1 MAAGPPTQSQFHPPT
16 PSPRRRPRPSTPS
29 LECPICLALLSD
41 PTVTPCGHT
50 FCAACISTHA
60 HRKQVAGHPTPCPVC
75 HATLGN
81 ASLYPNRALSLL
93 VESARTTT
101 PADPIFPTPPS
112 DPIPPLIQVAQ
123 LTDAQVDLL
132 LKQLLSRKA
141 AAGRDKDAVG
151 TALAVTFLEAC
162 RRDKQATVKRLGEEL
177 ALIEADLQVLR
188 TRRVAR
194 LQAMAAERREVAAA
208 AEEAGVDLP
217 DVSARSLLVARY
229 RDNVEAAYFQ
239 QRRACGDQAL
249 GDILEM
255 LVDATSISSVTRRS
269 SIQHIDILRSNHN
282 LISSIEFNASA
293 TLFATAGVTKRIKV
307 FEFNSLIESSEHP
320 SEPAPMQNSQRI
332 QQQHHYPVLEIP
344 TISKLSCLSWS
355 HHRQS
360 VLAAST
366 YNGDILIHD
375 TETNTLLQTLREHT
389 KRTWYVDFS
398 AVKKNW
404 LLSGSDDNTVKLWD
418 VDKQQGSVMTLQ
430 TSANVC
436 CVKFNPDE
444 SNELAFGSADHN
456 VYTYDLRNPKTPL
469 CVFEG
474 HYRAVSHV
482 LFLNRSELISAST
495 DSSCKLWNVKRHEP
509 GLSYAGHTNDR
520 NFVGL
525 CGSKDFFACGSED
538 NSVYV
543 YHKGFAGPVVR
554 YGFGSRTGF
563 VSTVAWKPNSN
574 LIVAA
579 NSTGG
584 VEILEL
590 H

>member
-1 MAAGPPTQSQFHPPT
+1 MTPGPP
-16 PSPRRRPRPSTPS
+16 RRPRQSPS
-29 LECPICLALLSD
+29 LQCPICLAILSH
-41 PTVTPCGHT
+41 PTITPCGHT
-50 FCAACISTHA
+50 FCFPCISTHIR
-60 HRKQVAGHPTPCPVC
+60 RKQAANLQPPCPVC
-75 HATLGN
+75 QATLAN
-81 ASLYPNRALSLL
+81 ASLYPNLAISTLL
-93 VESARTTT
+93 TQ
-101 PADPIFPTPPS
+101 FHPPS
-112 DPIPPLIQVAQ
+112 PQNLPSAPQIANLSEP
-123 LTDAQVDLL
+123 QVDLL

-141 AAGRDKDAVG
+141 A
-151 TALAVTFLEAC
+151 TARHTTAIGAALTRAFLNAC
-162 RRDKQATVKRLGEEL
+162 RSDKQAAANRLAEEL
-177 ALIEADLQVLR
+177 RLIEADLHSLQLR
-188 TRRVAR
+188 QTP
-194 LQAMAAERREVAAA
+194 QQQHQIQIQ
-208 AEEAGVDLP
+208 P
-217 DVSARSLLVARY
+217 DISARTMLIERHRHNL
-229 RDNVEAAYFQ
+229 EASYFE
-239 QRRACGDQAL
+239 QRRSEGDHAL
-249 GDILEM
+249 TTLLET
-255 LVDATSISSVTRRS
+255 LVNATSISRATTRS
-269 SIQHIDILRSNHN
+269 SIHHVDILRTNHN
-282 LISSIEFNASA
+282 LISSIQFNTSA

-307 FEFNSLIESSEHP
+307 FEFNALLESSH
-320 SEPAPMQNSQRI
+320 QNSLQQGQTSQRSH
-332 QQQHHYPVLEIP
+332 QHHHYPVLEIP
-344 TISKLSCLSWS
+344 TLSKLSCLSWS
-355 HHRQS
+355 HNRPS

-366 YNGDILIHD
+366 YKGDILIHD
-375 TETNTLLQTLREHT
+375 TETNTQLDILREHT

-398 AVKKNW
+398 AVKPSL

-418 VDKQQGSVMTLQ
+418 VDKQQGSVITLQ

-436 CVKFNPDE
+436 CVKFNPHE
-444 SNELAFGSADHN
+444 SNQLAFGSADHN
-456 VYTYDLRNPKTPL
+456 VYSYDLRQPKTPL

-495 DSSCKLWNVKRHEP
+495 DSSCKLWNVQRHEP

-563 VSTVAWKPNSN
+563 VSSVAWKPDSN
-574 LIVAA
+574 LLVAA